1 MITTKEFWKNFW
13 GNKTREIGGTMGNFG
28 GFGGGFNMQN
38 LMKQAQKMQE
48 DLAKAQEELEDEII
62 NITVGGGMVSVS
74 MNGKKVVQKITLK
87 KEAVDPD
94 DIEML
99 EDLIKAGV
107 NEAMIKVDELVAE
120 KMPNGLNGLV

>member
-1 MITTKEFWKNFW
+1 
-13 GNKTREIGGTMGNFG
+13 MGNFG

-107 NEAMIKVDELVAE
+107 NEAMVKVDELVAE

>member
-1 MITTKEFWKNFW
+1 
-13 GNKTREIGGTMGNFG
+13 MGNFG

-48 DLAKAQEELEDEII
+48 DLAKAQSELEDEII
-62 NITVGGGMVSVS
+62 DITVGGGMVSVS
-74 MNGKKVVQKITLK
+74 MNGKKVVQKISLK

-99 EDLIKAGV
+99 EDLIKAGI
-107 NEAMIKVDELVAE
+107 NEAMAKVDELVAE

>member
-1 MITTKEFWKNFW
+1 
-13 GNKTREIGGTMGNFG
+13 MGNFG